1 MDQDIPDDI
10 SFLMESPTSVR
21 PFLRHTAFEF
31 WKKRFNTITIPGS
44 LREGVCTFP
53 MHGYWHAVIDTFVA
67 ELAGSRG
74 FSLIPPEGLGM
85 VVSVNLRLLLPS
97 KSILAYARK
106 QSRSAIF
113 EWDAEKKGWFWYAG
127 DYPPDWEKKVKV
139 INISVPSKKA
149 PAKPKSAGKIKPA
162 TPLPPTGAH
171 LASRTR
177 GSKRKT
183 TPRPVSATERRVSY
197 FSHFFFFDKTS

>member
-67 ELAGSRG
+67 ELASSRG

-113 EWDAEKKGWFWYAG
+113 EWDAEKKGWF
-127 DYPPDWEKKVKV
+127 
-139 INISVPSKKA
+139 
-149 PAKPKSAGKIKPA
+149 
-162 TPLPPTGAH
+162 
-171 LASRTR
+171 
-177 GSKRKT
+177 
-183 TPRPVSATERRVSY
+183 
-197 FSHFFFFDKTS
+197 

>member
-1 MDQDIPDDI
+1 
-10 SFLMESPTSVR
+10 
-21 PFLRHTAFEF
+21 
-31 WKKRFNTITIPGS
+31 
-44 LREGVCTFP
+44 
-53 MHGYWHAVIDTFVA
+53 MHGYWHAVIDTIVV
-67 ELAGSRG
+67 ELPGSRG

-113 EWDAEKKGWFWYAG
+113 EWDTEKKGWFWHAG
-127 DYPPDWEKKVKV
+127 DYPPGWEKKVKV
-139 INISVPSKKA
+139 INIPVPSKKA
-149 PAKPKSAGKIKPA
+149 SAKPKSAGKTKPA
-162 TPLPPTGAH
+162 TPLPPIGAP

-183 TPRPVSATERRVSY
+183 TLHPVSAAE
-197 FSHFFFFDKTS
+197 

>member
-1 MDQDIPDDI
+1 MGA
-10 SFLMESPTSVR
+10 PTSVR
-21 PFLRHTAFEF
+21 PFLRQTAFDF
-31 WKKRFNTITIPGS
+31 WKKRFNAITVPGS

-53 MHGYWHAVIDTFVA
+53 MHGYWHAVMDSFVA

-85 VVSVNLRLLLPS
+85 VASVNPRLLLPS
-97 KSILAYARK
+97 KSVVAYARK

-113 EWDAEKKGWFWYAG
+113 EWDAEKKGWFWHAG
-127 DYPPDWEKKVKV
+127 NYPPGWEKKVKV
-139 INISVPSKKA
+139 INLSVPSKKA
-149 PAKPKSAGKIKPA
+149 PAKPKSAGKTKSA
-162 TPLPPTGAH
+162 TPLPPAGAP

-183 TPRPVSATERRVSY
+183 TPHPASATERRVSY
-197 FSHFFFFDKTS
+197 FSPFPFFFFDKIS